1 MGVAGCGKSTIG
13 EGLAGELGG
22 IYVEGDEL
30 HPQANIDKMS
40 AGEPLNDDDRMP
52 WLTKIAQALVEHSKR
67 QDGPV
72 FVGCSALKRI
82 YRDHIR
88 NEAEAPVTFVY
99 LDGSREL
106 IEGRMSARKG
116 HFMPTSLLDS
126 QFADLQPP
134 QHDERFIRV
143 DISAEPTKIIA
154 QATAS
159 LAELNPQ
166 TA

>member
-13 EGLAGELGG
+13 EGIANHLGG
-22 IYVEGDEL
+22 VYVEGDEL

-40 AGEPLNDDDRMP
+40 AGKPLDDGDRMP
-52 WLTKIAQALVEHSKR
+52 WLTKVAHALIEHGGK

-72 FVGCSALKRI
+72 LVGCSALKRK

-88 NEAEAPVTFVY
+88 DNAGKPVTFVF

-106 IEGRMSARKG
+106 IEGRMSARQG

-134 QHDERFIRV
+134 QDDEQFIRV
-143 DISAEPTKIIA
+143 DISSPPDDIIA
-154 QATAS
+154 DAIAQLRS
-159 LAELNPQ
+159 
-166 TA
+166 

>member
-13 EGLAGELGG
+13 DG
-22 IYVEGDEL
+22 IANHLSGVYVEGDEL

-40 AGEPLNDDDRMP
+40 AGKPLDDGDRM
-52 WLTKIAQALVEHSKR
+52 IEHGGKR
-67 QDGPV
+67 DGPV
-72 FVGCSALKRI
+72 LVGCSARKRK

-88 NEAEAPVTFVY
+88 DNAGKPVTFVF

-106 IEGRMSARKG
+106 IEGRMSARQG

-134 QHDERFIRV
+134 QDDEQFIRV
-143 DISAEPTKIIA
+143 DISSPPDDIIA
-154 QATAS
+154 DLDQALKKAN
-159 LAELNPQ
+159 A
-166 TA
+166 